1 MIKLFNSVLI
11 IILWTNV
18 YGQKIQILSQGYHTD
33 SSFYS
38 VQKINENEYWVA
50 GENGILKKIDSLGN
64 MSRLN
69 LPVEKID
76 ILKIIMTNN
85 YVFLTTAN
93 SIIYRYDIDRGVFIK
108 KTFPEFKNKCFYDI
122 IESEDG
128 KLIVCGGARGIARGD
143 KVIPKGFIATVDK
156 DLTEIEVVWKCYRKF
171 VWSLLECENK
181 NILGVTFNGLN
192 TRLIKSDNLMKWKN
206 DRKIKGL
213 VYNTALID
221 KRIWYCGAKSIHVNQ
236 YGTMGITTEKQKVS
250 NNTGCLWSMER
261 VHETIIAATQSGELI
276 KIDKESGE
284 FEKIKT
290 PDFFTLYD
298 MEKMSDSRMLVVG
311 HGKTVYI
318 IDFKG
323 YF

>member
-108 KTFPEFKNKCFYDI
+108 K
-122 IESEDG
+122 
-128 KLIVCGGARGIARGD
+128 
-143 KVIPKGFIATVDK
+143 
-156 DLTEIEVVWKCYRKF
+156 
-171 VWSLLECENK
+171 
-181 NILGVTFNGLN
+181 NI
-192 TRLIKSDNLMKWKN
+192 S
-206 DRKIKGL
+206 
-213 VYNTALID
+213 
-221 KRIWYCGAKSIHVNQ
+221 
-236 YGTMGITTEKQKVS
+236 
-250 NNTGCLWSMER
+250 R
-261 VHETIIAATQSGELI
+261 V
-276 KIDKESGE
+276 
-284 FEKIKT
+284 
-290 PDFFTLYD
+290 
-298 MEKMSDSRMLVVG
+298 
-311 HGKTVYI
+311 
-318 IDFKG
+318 
-323 YF
+323 